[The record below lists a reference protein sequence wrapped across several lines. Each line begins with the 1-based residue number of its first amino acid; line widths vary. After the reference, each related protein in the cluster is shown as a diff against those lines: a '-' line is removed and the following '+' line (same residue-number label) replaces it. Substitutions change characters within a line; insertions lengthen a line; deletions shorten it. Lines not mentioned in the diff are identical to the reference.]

1 MKKPFALLIAGLL
14 FGACQDTPKVE
25 ALQQE
30 AAQEKGQQR
39 AVAVVNQAP
48 TKKDSMQFPW
58 LEQAIFAERI
68 EDAMAPP
75 AGYHWQAAKAG
86 SFGAWL
92 ARLPLYPEG
101 HKVHLY
107 NGAEKPYQAGAARVI
122 QIDVGQSDLQQCAD
136 AIMRL
141 YAEYAYA
148 QKDYERIFFNFT
160 SGDRVGFSDWAKG
173 KKPIVKGNRVY
184 FSAAK
189 GAADYSYANFR
200 SYLKR
205 IFMFAGTA
213 SLAAELP
220 KKPLAQLEAGDLFL
234 QGGFPGHAVLVMGVA
249 QNKAGKKQF
258 LLAQSYMPAQEIH
271 LLRNLQAG
279 GSPWFSLAED
289 EILYTPEWN
298 FPVGSL
304 HSFSGRK

>member
-1 MKKPFALLIAGLL
+1 MKKPFALALAGLI
-14 FGACQDTPKVE
+14 FGACQETPKTISS
-25 ALQQE
+25 QQKE
-30 AAQEKGQQR
+30 AAQR
-39 AVAVVNQAP
+39 AIPVVNQAP
-48 TKKDSMQFPW
+48 SQKDSLQFPW
-58 LEQAIFAERI
+58 LAQPIFAERLA
-68 EDAMAPP
+68 DAFSPPKGFSWVSAP
-75 AGYHWQAAKAG
+75 KS

-92 ARLPLYPEG
+92 ADLPLYEKG
-101 HKVHLY
+101 YKVHLY
-107 NGAEKPYQAGAARVI
+107 HGAEKPYQAGAARVI

-136 AIMRL
+136 AVMRL

-148 QKDYERIFFNFT
+148 KKDYEAIFFNFT
-160 SGDRVGFSDWAKG
+160 SGDRVRFSDWARG

-184 FSAAK
+184 FSEAK
-189 GAADYSYANFR
+189 GQVDYSYKNFR
-200 SYLKR
+200 SYMQR

-220 KKPLAQLEAGDLFL
+220 KRPLTQLEAGDLFL

-249 QNKAGKKQF
+249 KDQNGQKKF

-298 FPVGSL
+298 FAVGSL